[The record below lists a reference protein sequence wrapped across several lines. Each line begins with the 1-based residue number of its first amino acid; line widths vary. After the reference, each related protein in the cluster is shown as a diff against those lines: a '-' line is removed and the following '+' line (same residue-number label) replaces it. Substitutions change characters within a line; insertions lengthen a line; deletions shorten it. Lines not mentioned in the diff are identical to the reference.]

1 MKKVLI
7 GVALVAFLLNLT
19 GTAIADGAEIW
30 AKKCA
35 LCHGKD
41 GKGTTPI
48 CEKLKCRDLTN
59 PKVQAA
65 FTDDQA
71 AKSIIEGVK
80 NSSGNTMMPPFKEKL
95 TTEEVKE
102 IVKFLR
108 TLKGK

>member
-7 GVALVAFLLNLT
+7 GVALVFFLLNLT
-19 GTAIADGAEIW
+19 GTAIAAGAEIW

-41 GKGTTPI
+41 GKGTTPM
-48 CEKLKCRDLTN
+48 CQKLKCRDLTN
-59 PKVQAA
+59 PKVQEA

-71 AKSIIEGVK
+71 AKGINEGVK
-80 NSSGNTMMPPFKEKL
+80 DSSGKIVMPPFKEKL
-95 TTEEVKE
+95 TAEEVKE

>member
-19 GTAIADGAEIW
+19 GTAIAAGAEIW

-41 GKGTTPI
+41 GKGTTKM
-48 CEKLKCRDLTN
+48 CEKLKCRDLTK
-59 PKVQAA
+59 PEVQAA

-71 AKSIIEGVK
+71 TKSINEGVK
-80 NSSGNTMMPPFKEKL
+80 DSSGKIVMPPYKGKL
-95 TTEEVKE
+95 TAEEVKE

>member
-7 GVALVAFLLNLT
+7 GLALVAFLLNLT
-19 GTAIADGAEIW
+19 GTAIADGAELW

-41 GKGTTPI
+41 GKGTTPM

-65 FTDDQA
+65 FTDDQVT
-71 AKSIIEGVK
+71 KSIIEGIK
-80 NSSGNTMMPPFKEKL
+80 DKSGNTVMPPFKEKL

-102 IVKFLR
+102 SVKFLR